1 VSESEFT
8 ALPMFGRRVP
18 DFSVET
24 DESGHKYKQEL
35 PGTFEVGFMLE
46 GVFRPIYTMKAA
58 GLLADIERAKK
69 AADAAPPADAPTVP
83 AVG

>member
-1 VSESEFT
+1 MADAELTTLQFV
-8 ALPMFGRRVP
+8 GRRVP
-18 DFSVET
+18 DYSVET

-35 PGTFEVGFMLE
+35 PGTYEVGFMLE

-58 GLLADIERAKK
+58 GLLADIERAKR

-83 AVG
+83 ASG